1 MRLCDE
7 MERTK
12 KRYLFVFNDAV
23 IDGGVVIILN
33 ESKFI
38 IRFYVHMILVLIN
51 SSRLEKKNDTDLPL
65 DSVSCCVDLNWI
77 WRTPYKTKPFVAK
90 YLQIYAYQ
98 HRYVSN
104 ALRAFGSCFFMKCWH
119 IFKISSKLSKLF
131 VVVENHM
138 SSIKLKVF
146 LCKAAISSISVF
158 EFWFSF
164 WRCVDLWH
172 FMIFGVGWKMEW
184 IKSSYMCC
192 CYLPTAI
199 SINVHFVYLTAAR

>member
-65 DSVSCCVDLNWI
+65 DSVSCCVDLN
-77 WRTPYKTKPFVAK
+77 
-90 YLQIYAYQ
+90 
-98 HRYVSN
+98 
-104 ALRAFGSCFFMKCWH
+104 
-119 IFKISSKLSKLF
+119 
-131 VVVENHM
+131 
-138 SSIKLKVF
+138 
-146 LCKAAISSISVF
+146 
-158 EFWFSF
+158 
-164 WRCVDLWH
+164 
-172 FMIFGVGWKMEW
+172 
-184 IKSSYMCC
+184 
-192 CYLPTAI
+192 
-199 SINVHFVYLTAAR
+199 